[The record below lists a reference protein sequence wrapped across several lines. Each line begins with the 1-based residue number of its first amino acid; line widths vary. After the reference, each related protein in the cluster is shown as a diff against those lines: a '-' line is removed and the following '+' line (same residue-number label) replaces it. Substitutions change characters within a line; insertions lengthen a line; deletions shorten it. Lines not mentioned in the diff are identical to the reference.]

1 MEKKKRRKCS
11 KRLLC
16 DPFLHKGHLVSISR
30 SSSACYRSDP
40 QRPRGLPGPRG
51 PSGPQGPRGL
61 PGPRGPSG
69 PQGPQ
74 GLPGPQ
80 GSSGPQ
86 GPQGLPGPQG
96 SSGPQGPQGL
106 PGPPFSGLVP
116 VTNLLYFTFSDGEKR
131 LYTSS
136 DGVAKYGITEIL
148 EPNEVSYINLF
159 INGILQPHTNYKVEE
174 NKLILLTEDTPPKN
188 VPIVLQFIL
197 INKQL

>member
-1 MEKKKRRKCS
+1 MDCKNSHSKKVQCGKKKRRKCS

-16 DPFLHKGHLVSISR
+16 DPFLHKGHLASISR
-30 SSSACYRSDP
+30 SSSACYRSD
-40 QRPRGLPGPRG
+40 
-51 PSGPQGPRGL
+51 PQGPRGL

-86 GPQGLPGPQG
+86 GP
-96 SSGPQGPQGL
+96 
-106 PGPPFSGLVP
+106 PGPPFSGLIP

-174 NKLILLTEDTPPKN
+174 NKLILLTEDTPSKN